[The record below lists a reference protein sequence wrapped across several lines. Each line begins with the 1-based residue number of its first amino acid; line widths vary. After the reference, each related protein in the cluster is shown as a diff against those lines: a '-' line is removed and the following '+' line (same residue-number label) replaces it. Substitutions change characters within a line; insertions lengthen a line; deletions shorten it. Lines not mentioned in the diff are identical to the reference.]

1 MAMSSQRTRRP
12 SLPGEI
18 LAELYL
24 APHEISIAAFAEACG
39 VSRKHMSGIV
49 NGHVSITAE
58 LAARLAAALGT
69 TAQYWLNLQNAVD
82 FYDAEK
88 HLAESDQRPQL
99 MPAFARSQAA

>member
-1 MAMSSQRTRRP
+1 MSSQRTRRP

-24 APHEISIAAFAEACG
+24 APHDISIAAFAEACG

-49 NGHVSITAE
+49 NGHVAITAE
-58 LAARLAAALGT
+58 MAARIAAALGT

-82 FYDAEK
+82 LYDAEYR
-88 HLAESDQRPQL
+88 LAESKDRPRR
-99 MPAFARSQAA
+99 MAAFA